1 MTAKNILL
9 VEPGY
14 PNKYPPLGL
23 MKIAAYHGPFGRN
36 DNLRFVKGDTPEVLA
51 QVWDRVYVTTLFSF
65 EWKRTSAA
73 IDFALQAARSQ
84 AERVF
89 VGGIAATLMF
99 EEFRRE
105 PRWAGVRF
113 IKGLLDQPPALSL
126 QLAAE
131 DGDFGVDDIAGTP
144 IEELVP
150 DYGILKHI
158 DYPYPV
164 RDAYFGYASRGC
176 IRKCSFCGVP
186 KLEGG
191 QREMPPITSL
201 VVGVD
206 EQFGPKKDLILMDNN
221 VAASSRYKEVIA
233 EIRDVGFQRGAVF
246 KKPGSPPVKRRVDFN
261 QGVDARIL
269 SKTPMYL
276 QEMSKICID
285 PLRIAFDHVGMRRV
299 YERSV
304 EMAADYG
311 LRSLS
316 NYMLYNFM
324 DAPSDLYQRMSI
336 NIELNERL
344 GVRIWSFPM
353 RYLPVTMKDR
363 SHVGKKWNRYYLRS
377 FQIML
382 QATHGVVSGSNDFFL
397 RAFGSSEEDFER
409 LLALPHAFIFQRDFY
424 EHGEGRGSP
433 GRIPLSTPT
442 PVENTAYRAH
452 RFAQLHSARTPPSGS
467 VPSPSLGQVH
477 KPPPSPTRALP
488 RDRHESFNGHGHR
501 PSLPG
506 THARPHAPR
515 ARCDRRRRRPLRVNR
530 ADNRPHPA
538 EDRHSGCRKCPMTP
552 SWVATYSALS
562 RRVCTTT
569 HSSSTGNTSR
579 TPPMQSP
586 PSATAPA
593 P

>member
-1 MTAKNILL
+1 MTTKNILL

-23 MKIAAYHGPFGRN
+23 MKIAAYHGPYGRN
-36 DNLRFVKGDTPEVLA
+36 DNLRFVKGETPEVLSR
-51 QVWDRVYVTTLFSF
+51 VWDRVYVTTLFSF

-73 IDFALQAARSQ
+73 IDFALRAVRGQ

-99 EEFRRE
+99 EEFWRE

-113 IKGLLDQPPALSL
+113 IKGLLDKPPSVSL
-126 QLAAE
+126 QLSKE
-131 DGDFGVDDIAGTP
+131 DGDFGAEDADGAP

-150 DYGILKHI
+150 DYSILEHVE
-158 DYPYPV
+158 YSYPV

-176 IRKCSFCGVP
+176 VRKCSFCGVP

-191 QREMPPITSL
+191 QREMPPITGL
-201 VVGVD
+201 VAGVD
-206 EQFGPKKDLILMDNN
+206 ERFGPKKDLILMDNN
-221 VAASSRYKEVIA
+221 VVASSRYREVVA
-233 EIRDVGFQRGAVF
+233 EIRDLGFQRGATF
-246 KKPGSPPVKRRVDFN
+246 ERAGLGPVKRRVDFN

-276 QEMSKICID
+276 KEMATICID

-311 LRSLS
+311 LTSLS

-324 DAPSDLYQRMSI
+324 DSPSDLYQRMGI

-344 GVRIWSFPM
+344 GLRIWSFPM

-382 QATHGVVSGSNDFFL
+382 QATHGVVSGSEAFFL
-397 RAFGSSEEDFER
+397 RAFGSSDEDFER

-424 EHGEGRGSP
+424 EKGEGRAVQDEYQALLERTAMTQREDLIGLLSTTLLAYP
-433 GRIPLSTPT
+433 RREAFLQLLSDKSINHHVRQLARFHAIDVKAPKVTDIAHVFPELTPDHMLPEADALVEDAGLYEIVEPITDLIPLK
-442 PVENTAYRAH
+442 
-452 RFAQLHSARTPPSGS
+452 S
-467 VPSPSLGQVH
+467 VKMG
-477 KPPPSPTRALP
+477 
-488 RDRHESFNGHGHR
+488 
-501 PSLPG
+501 
-506 THARPHAPR
+506 
-515 ARCDRRRRRPLRVNR
+515 R
-530 ADNRPHPA
+530 ADV
-538 EDRHSGCRKCPMTP
+538 S
-552 SWVATYSALS
+552 
-562 RRVCTTT
+562 
-569 HSSSTGNTSR
+569 
-579 TPPMQSP
+579 
-586 PSATAPA
+586 
-593 P
+593 